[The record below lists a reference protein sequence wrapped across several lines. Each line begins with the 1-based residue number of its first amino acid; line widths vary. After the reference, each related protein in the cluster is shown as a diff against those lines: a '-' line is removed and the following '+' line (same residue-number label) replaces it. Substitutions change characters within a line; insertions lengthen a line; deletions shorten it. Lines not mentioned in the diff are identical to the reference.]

1 MTHSFLNARGVDPSA
16 TASEIKKAYRKA
28 ALKYHPD
35 KVFFFFFCI
44 HIYYIYIFLQFCFFK
59 YVPVWTFLLK

>member
-35 KVFFFFFCI
+35 KVFFFFFV
-44 HIYYIYIFLQFCFFK
+44 YIFITYTYFCSFASLSMYLFGLFF
-59 YVPVWTFLLK
+59 